1 MATSSKRSINVGLF
15 VVIGILIFVVGI
27 LTIGSMKKVFSSTIT
42 VKSIFDDVNG
52 LKVGNNIWYSGV
64 KIGTVKSIRFLA
76 NSQVEV
82 MLNIEEKS
90 QEFVRKNAKAKVS
103 TDGLI
108 GNKIIVIYGGTQKV
122 PSIEDGDEIAVEKWR
137 ARKKCWP
144 YFQKTTRTCSALR
157 AHSKPS
163 ARISWLEKVPSE
175 CCSMTN
181 GCTTIS
187 TRLWAR

>member
-1 MATSSKRSINVGLF
+1 MATSSKRSVNVGLF

-27 LTIGSMKKVFSSTIT
+27 LTVGSMKKVFSSTIT

-76 NSQVEV
+76 NSKVEV

-103 TDGLI
+103 TD
-108 GNKIIVIYGGTQKV
+108 
-122 PSIEDGDEIAVEKWR
+122 
-137 ARKKCWP
+137 
-144 YFQKTTRTCSALR
+144 
-157 AHSKPS
+157 
-163 ARISWLEKVPSE
+163 
-175 CCSMTN
+175 
-181 GCTTIS
+181 
-187 TRLWAR
+187 